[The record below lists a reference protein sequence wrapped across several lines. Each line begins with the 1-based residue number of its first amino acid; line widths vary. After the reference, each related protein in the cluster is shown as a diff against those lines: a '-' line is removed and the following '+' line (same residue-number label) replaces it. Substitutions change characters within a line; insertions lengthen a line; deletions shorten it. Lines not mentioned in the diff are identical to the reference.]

1 MGLFSSK
8 SQMKK
13 MGEQSGFEI
22 LSLDHRLYLLLPKLP
37 TNRVIIS
44 AHGGRELTNANSFTV
59 PSDTI
64 LRFYSED
71 MNTVLDPKITEFY
84 RKEAAPKEILSDG
97 ERCFDYI
104 LTKYQGKDNNK
115 MGETYESIAN
125 LINGELKHMQTSLDQ
140 AAAAGAKGNAKAKA
154 KLQQMARNVKMAAV
168 LTIRNRMFRA
178 NVSLSEVIGLVRTA
192 VPQIQLFDCL
202 FCRYAKG
209 GKDDAVTLVSR

>member
-8 SQMKK
+8 SKMKK
-13 MGEQSGFEI
+13 LGEQSGFEV
-22 LSLDHRLYLLLPKLP
+22 LSLDHRLYLLLPKVP

-59 PSDTI
+59 PTDTI

-71 MNTVLDPKITEFY
+71 MNTVLDPKIAEFY
-84 RKEAAPKEILSDG
+84 RKEAAPKEILSEG

-125 LINGELKHMQTSLDQ
+125 LINGELKHMQKALDDAQ
-140 AAAAGAKGNAKAKA
+140 VAGARGNARAQA
-154 KLQQMARNVKMAAV
+154 KLEQIARNVKMAAV
-168 LTIRNRMFRA
+168 LTVRNRMFRA
-178 NVSLSEVIGLVRTA
+178 NVNLSEVLALVRA
-192 VPQIQLFDCL
+192 AAPQIQLFDCL

-209 GKDDAVTLVSR
+209 GKDDAVTIVSR